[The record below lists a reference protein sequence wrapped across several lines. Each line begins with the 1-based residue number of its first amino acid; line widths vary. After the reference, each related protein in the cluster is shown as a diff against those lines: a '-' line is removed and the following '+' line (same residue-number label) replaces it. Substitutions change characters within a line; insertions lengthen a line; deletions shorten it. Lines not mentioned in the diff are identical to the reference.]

1 MICFDTQVLI
11 WGVQSTGHSGR
22 EAMVER
28 TRRYIEWLGK
38 SKTPI
43 MIPAPAV
50 TEYLVAFPPD
60 EQLRQLQVIER
71 SFFVSAFDLP
81 ASQMAA
87 RILGRRLEM
96 QNIGRDYCLRRQK
109 LKVDVFIVATA
120 IVHHAERLISH
131 DAHMAKLAEGTTL
144 QVTEIPEIAEQ
155 KDLFSSE

>member
-1 MICFDTQVLI
+1 MICFDTQALI

-22 EAMVER
+22 EDIVAR
-28 TRRYIEWLGK
+28 ARRYIEWLSK

-50 TEYLVAFPPD
+50 TEYLVAFDPD
-60 EQLRQLQVIER
+60 EQQRQLQVIER
-71 SFFVSAFDLP
+71 SFFVAAFDLP
-81 ASQMAA
+81 AARMAA

-96 QNIGRDYCLRRQK
+96 HRIESDHCVRRQQ

-131 DAHMAKLAEGTTL
+131 DAHMGKLAEGTSL
-144 QVTEIPEIAEQ
+144 QVCEIP
-155 KDLFSSE
+155 DLATQGELFDS